1 MNIIVI
7 LINVICIAVVI
18 KSTISIFKTDRE
30 MDKMFKK
37 FDEDFIKKMK
47 ALTLHLTTEEAL
59 ELIHEV
65 VDIPERFYLGV
76 NSQDI
81 LEVTLFLSDKEMPK
95 GMGKSIQTF
104 NLESYR
110 PSELISFGI
119 ELKKYIAEKVY
130 KNEL

>member
-7 LINVICIAVVI
+7 LINVVCIAVVI
-18 KSTISIFKTDRE
+18 KNTISIFKTDRE

-37 FDEDFIKKMK
+37 IDEDFIKKMK

-81 LEVTLFLSDKEMPK
+81 LEVTLFLSDKEMPN
-95 GMGKSIQTF
+95 GMGKSIETF
-104 NLESYR
+104 ILESYR

-119 ELKKYIAEKVY
+119 ELKRYIAEKVY

>member
-1 MNIIVI
+1 MKIIMI
-7 LINVICIAVVI
+7 LINVVCLIIVI

-30 MDKMFKK
+30 MTKMFKK

-47 ALTLHLTTEEAL
+47 ALTLHLTTDEAL

-95 GMGKSIQTF
+95 GMGKSIETF
-104 NLESYR
+104 ILESYR

-119 ELKKYIAEKVY
+119 ELKRYIAEKVY

>member
-1 MNIIVI
+1 MKIIMI
-7 LINVICIAVVI
+7 LINVVCLIIVI

-30 MDKMFKK
+30 MTKMFKK

-47 ALTLHLTTEEAL
+47 ALTLHLTSEEAL

-119 ELKKYIAEKVY
+119 ELKKHIAEKVY

>member
-1 MNIIVI
+1 MKIIMI
-7 LINVICIAVVI
+7 LINVVCLIIVI

-30 MDKMFKK
+30 MTKMFKK

-47 ALTLHLTTEEAL
+47 ALTLHLTSEEAL

-65 VDIPERFYLGV
+65 IDIPEKFYLGV

>member
-1 MNIIVI
+1 MKIIMI
-7 LINVICIAVVI
+7 LINVVCLIIVI

-30 MDKMFKK
+30 MTKMFKK

-47 ALTLHLTTEEAL
+47 ALTLHLTSDEAL

-76 NSQDI
+76 NNEDI
-81 LEVTLFLSDKEMPK
+81 LEVTLFLSDEEMPK

>member
-1 MNIIVI
+1 MKIIMI
-7 LINVICIAVVI
+7 LINVVCLIIVI

-30 MDKMFKK
+30 MTKMFKK

-47 ALTLHLTTEEAL
+47 ALTLHLTSEEAL

-95 GMGKSIQTF
+95 EMGKSIQTF

-119 ELKKYIAEKVY
+119 ELKKHIAEKVY

>member
-1 MNIIVI
+1 MKIIMI
-7 LINVICIAVVI
+7 LINVVCLIIVI

-30 MDKMFKK
+30 MTKMFKK

-47 ALTLHLTTEEAL
+47 ALTLHLTSEEAL

-104 NLESYR
+104 NLESYK

>member
-1 MNIIVI
+1 MKIIMI
-7 LINVICIAVVI
+7 LINIVCLIIVI

-30 MDKMFKK
+30 MTKMFNK

>member
-1 MNIIVI
+1 MKIIMI
-7 LINVICIAVVI
+7 LINIVCLIIVI

-30 MDKMFKK
+30 MTKMFKK

-47 ALTLHLTTEEAL
+47 ALTLHLTSEEAL

-65 VDIPERFYLGV
+65 IDIPEKFYLGV

-95 GMGKSIQTF
+95 EMGKSIQTF

>member
-1 MNIIVI
+1 MKIIMI
-7 LINVICIAVVI
+7 LINVVCLIIVI

-30 MDKMFKK
+30 MTKMFKK

-47 ALTLHLTTEEAL
+47 ALTLHLTSEEAL

>member
-1 MNIIVI
+1 MKIIMI
-7 LINVICIAVVI
+7 LINVVCLIIVI

-30 MDKMFKK
+30 MTKMLKK

-47 ALTLHLTTEEAL
+47 ALTLHLTSEEAL

-76 NSQDI
+76 NSENI
-81 LEVTLFLSDKEMPK
+81 LEVTLFLSDEKMPK
-95 GMGKSIQTF
+95 GMGKSIEAF
-104 NLESYR
+104 ILESYR

>member
-81 LEVTLFLSDKEMPK
+81 LEVTLFLSDKEMPN

>member
-1 MNIIVI
+1 MKIIMI
-7 LINVICIAVVI
+7 LINVVCLIIVI

-30 MDKMFKK
+30 MTKMFKK

-47 ALTLHLTTEEAL
+47 ALTLHLTSEEAL

-95 GMGKSIQTF
+95 EMGKSIQTF

>member
-1 MNIIVI
+1 MKIVII
-7 LINVICIAVVI
+7 LINVVCLIIVI

-30 MDKMFKK
+30 MTKMFKK

-47 ALTLHLTTEEAL
+47 ALTLHLTSEEAL

>member
-1 MNIIVI
+1 MKIIMI
-7 LINVICIAVVI
+7 LINVICLIIVI

-30 MDKMFKK
+30 MTKMFKK

-47 ALTLHLTTEEAL
+47 ALTLHLTSEEAL

-65 VDIPERFYLGV
+65 VDLPERFYLGV

>member
-1 MNIIVI
+1 MKIIMI
-7 LINVICIAVVI
+7 LINVVCLIIVI

-30 MDKMFKK
+30 MAKMFKK

-47 ALTLHLTTEEAL
+47 ALTLHLTSEEAL

-65 VDIPERFYLGV
+65 VDIPEKFYLGV